1 MIVEVINTGTELLL
15 GEILNTNFQYLSRHL
30 NNRGFDVLYQTT
42 VGDNERRMEQVIH
55 NAMSRAD
62 MIITTGGLGPTRGD
76 ITKDIVMKA
85 CNVEG
90 YLDQEVLNKINAFF
104 AKRKTCK
111 ASNNDKQ
118 AIVPNGATVLN
129 NEVGTAPG
137 LWLEH
142 NDKIFVMLPGP
153 PSELMHVCEKQLWP
167 LLDNKFAGQGIIL
180 SRILHLRGIGESTVA
195 ELIDDLIVK
204 QTNPTLAIYARR
216 GEIIIRITA
225 KAVDATAATVML
237 DDGEAALRDRLE
249 KYIYGVDD
257 ETLASYLGK
266 KLLKHHKT
274 ISFAESCTGG
284 LASNLVTD
292 IAGSSEYLIG
302 SIVTYTNEAKH
313 NLLKVKE
320 ETLNAYGA
328 VSKETA
334 LEMAQGV
341 RKLFGSDFGVGIT
354 GNAGPGGSEGKPV
367 GLVYIAIATP
377 DEVYCKEF
385 NFTSTRIENKLRI
398 ALTAISMV
406 IDKLSE

>member
-42 VGDNERRMEQVIH
+42 VGDNEKRMEQVIH

-180 SRILHLRGIGESTVA
+180 SRVLHLRGIGESTVA

-237 DDGEAALRDRLE
+237 DDGEAALRERLE

-266 KLLKHHKT
+266 KLLKQHKT

-302 SIVTYTNEAKH
+302 SIVTYTNESKH

-328 VSKETA
+328 VSEETA

-341 RKLFGSDFGVGIT
+341 RKLFGSDYGVGIT